1 MIVTHSEEEIDKVAA
16 LLVEILKDTYVDPE
30 KDPVLPY
37 HTKQE
42 MVDAFF
48 EAEPPQLGM
57 GLENALKDFRER
69 ILSASVKTWHPLFL
83 NQMFAGSSFAAIVG
97 DLLISMM
104 NPTLATWEMSPA
116 GTVIERSAAQW
127 MAHLLGMPKGSSG
140 IFLPGGSMANLMA
153 LTVARN
159 TRLGQD
165 VGRVG
170 LARLNERGVILCSE
184 ACHYSIANAANIL
197 GIGAEQVIKI
207 ATNHRNEMI
216 FEAFLTA
223 LDDCA
228 ARGLK
233 PFVVVATMGITVTG
247 GFDPLDQLGPVCR
260 ERGIHLHVDAAFG
273 GGVVLSESGRHALD
287 GIQYA
292 DTVIW
297 DAHKWLHVP
306 LTSSVLLTPDPQ
318 ILREVFS
325 SNANYLFH
333 RQDEG
338 LDLAEDLGHFT
349 ALCGKRFEALRLWL
363 LFKAYGEHYFRGLAE
378 ERMNTTRQ
386 FAQMI
391 ETSEDFE
398 LSFEP
403 RSPIV
408 CWRFRPE
415 ALRGADVAYMDA
427 LHRHVRE
434 SCKREGIA
442 LFNMAPLKGELNFRA
457 ILVNPLTSA
466 SHLTRLLD
474 DIRCR
479 AERYVAENPPQ

>member
-1 MIVTHSEEEIDKVAA
+1 MIVNHGEEEIVKVAA
-16 LLVEILKDTYVDPE
+16 ILVEILKDTYVDPQ

-42 MVDAFF
+42 MIDAFF
-48 EAEPPQLGM
+48 EAEPPQLGV
-57 GLENALKDFRER
+57 GLENALNDFRAR
-69 ILSASVKTWHPLFL
+69 VLPASVKTWHPLFL
-83 NQMFAGSSFAAIVG
+83 NQMFAGSSFPAIVG

-140 IFLPGGSMANLMA
+140 IFLPGGSISNLMA

-159 TRLGQD
+159 SRLGPE

-170 LARLNERGVILCSE
+170 LARLNERGAILCSD

-197 GIGAEQVIKI
+197 GIGAEQVIKVG
-207 ATNHRNEMI
+207 TNHRNEMR
-216 FEAFLTA
+216 FEAFLEA

-233 PFVVVATMGITVTG
+233 PFAVVATMGITVTG

-273 GGVVLSESGRHALD
+273 GGVALSDSGRHALK
-287 GIQYA
+287 GIEFA

-306 LTSSVLLTPDPQ
+306 LTSSVLLTPDPR

-333 RQDEG
+333 RQDEE
-338 LDLAEDLGHFT
+338 LDLAEDLGHYT
-349 ALCGKRFEALRLWL
+349 VLCGKRFEALRLWL
-363 LFKAYGEHYFRGLAE
+363 LFKAYGERYFRDLAE
-378 ERMNTTRQ
+378 ERMTTTRQ
-386 FAQMI
+386 FAHMI
-391 ETSEDFE
+391 EASQHFE

-408 CWRFRPE
+408 CWRYLPE
-415 ALRGADVAYMDA
+415 SLRAADGAYLDA

-434 SCKREGIA
+434 TCKREGIA
-442 LFNMAPLKGELNFRA
+442 LFNMAPLKGALNFRA
-457 ILVNPLTSA
+457 ILVNPLTTSA
-466 SHLTRLLD
+466 HLSRLLD
-474 DIRCR
+474 DIRSR
-479 AERYVAENPPQ
+479 AERYVAEHPPK